1 MENTKKVPERQCVG
15 CRAKRPKSEL
25 IRIVRPAESQT
36 AELDRTGKKSGRGA
50 YICPSADCL
59 KKARKSGALQRAFGE
74 NVPDSVWETIET
86 ELGKSEK

>member
-1 MENTKKVPERQCVG
+1 MENTKKVPERQCIG

-59 KKARKSGALQRAFGE
+59 KKARKRLPVSLGCSITDEVYERLEKEIE
-74 NVPDSVWETIET
+74 N
-86 ELGKSEK
+86 G